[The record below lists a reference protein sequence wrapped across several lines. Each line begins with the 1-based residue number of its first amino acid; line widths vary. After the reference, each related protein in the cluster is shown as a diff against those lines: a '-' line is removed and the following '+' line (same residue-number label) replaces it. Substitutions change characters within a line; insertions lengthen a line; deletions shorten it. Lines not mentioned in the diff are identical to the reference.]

1 MVSKAADH
9 KKSAEDIGFDFDG
22 DYGPNEGIDL
32 VTTWLRE
39 SGKAPLLSKDQEIE
53 LATKIESC
61 RRSIL
66 ASIAPTKVTI
76 TRLKEISKSPVL
88 PVVTHVGEE
97 SEDDNIQTSSSP
109 LTEENANL
117 MKKLARTF
125 ERLRKEMVE
134 ATDEEDR
141 ASIREQL
148 AYAIGKSEEVLLKN
162 PLHHSWI
169 IDCVE
174 ELQELLRDI
183 GSIAQRKG
191 GYTRL
196 LSSAD
201 LNEQKFIESVEK
213 RRASGRGWSALE
225 KRFGKAREEINELA
239 DHVMTCCQE
248 EQALIDRAGV
258 PKETLKL
265 ICKRVQKLETEL
277 LQSKHIFA
285 EANLRLVISV
295 AKRYRDRG
303 LPFLDLIQEGNFGL
317 LRAIEK
323 FDHHR
328 GFKFSTYATYWIRQ
342 SISRSIGDRSR
353 TVRLPVH
360 LQDNIRKL
368 QKAKDELEMTL
379 GREPSVEEVAS
390 KIGETVEKTRMMENL
405 TLSFVSLDTPIDD
418 DGKLELAEVIPDH
431 IHSSPVEELDKKA
444 ALEDIEKALTNLSDR
459 EQEIVRLRYGLTD
472 GKAHTLEELGQ
483 MLGVTRE
490 RVRQLE
496 MKALRILR
504 HPMVGKRLL
513 DHVGN

>member
-1 MVSKAADH
+1 MVSKAAPH
-9 KKSAEDIGFDFDG
+9 KKSRDEAGFDFDS
-22 DYGPNEGIDL
+22 DVTSSEGIDL

-39 SGKAPLLSKDQEIE
+39 SGKAPLLSKDEEIE
-53 LATKIESC
+53 LAAKIEEC
-61 RRSIL
+61 RQSIL
-66 ASIAPTKVTI
+66 ATIAPTKVTI
-76 TRLKEISKSPVL
+76 DKLKEIVNSVEELAPTEVD
-88 PVVTHVGEE
+88 EE
-97 SEDDNIQTSSSP
+97 SDDEVLQTASGP
-109 LTEENANL
+109 LTEENAAV
-117 MKKLARTF
+117 MKKLSRSF
-125 ERLRKEMVE
+125 ERIRKRLVE
-134 ATDEEDR
+134 ETDSEDR
-141 ASIREQL
+141 GSVRETVGLSIDKAREAL
-148 AYAIGKSEEVLLKN
+148 EKN
-162 PLHHSWI
+162 PLHHTWI
-169 IDCVE
+169 IDCAQ
-174 ELQELLRDI
+174 ELQDI
-183 GSIAQRKG
+183 QKEIGNVAQRKG
-191 GYTRL
+191 GYTRI
-196 LSSAD
+196 LSSAGMS
-201 LNEQKFIESVEK
+201 EEKFLESIDK
-213 RRASGRGWSALE
+213 RRKSGRGWKTLE
-225 KRFGKAREEINELA
+225 KRFGKTREELDELA
-239 DHVMTCCQE
+239 DNLLSCCYD
-248 EQALIDRAGV
+248 EQQLIDRAGV
-258 PKETLKL
+258 PKESLRL
-265 ICKRVQKLETEL
+265 LCRRVQKIQTEL
-277 LQSKHIFA
+277 VEAKHLFA

-379 GREPSVEEVAS
+379 GREPSVEEVAA
-390 KIGETVEKTRMMENL
+390 KIGESVEKTRMMENL

-431 IHSSPVEELDKKA
+431 IHSSPVEEMDKKA
-444 ALEDIEKALTNLSDR
+444 ALADIEEALTNLSDR
-459 EQEIVRLRYGLTD
+459 EREIVRLRYGLND

-504 HPMVGKRLL
+504 HPMVGKRLM

>member
-1 MVSKAADH
+1 MVSKAAH
-9 KKSAEDIGFDFDG
+9 PKKPNEFSGFDFDG
-22 DYGPNEGIDL
+22 DYSASEGIDL
-32 VTTWLRE
+32 ITTWLRE

-53 LATKIESC
+53 IATKIEDC
-61 RRSIL
+61 RHSIL
-66 ASIAPTKVTI
+66 ATIAPTKLTI
-76 TRLKEISKSPVL
+76 DRLKEIAKTPTQQETVDPEEASSDSSP
-88 PVVTHVGEE
+88 
-97 SEDDNIQTSSSP
+97 QTSSTP
-109 LTEENANL
+109 LTEETSVL
-117 MKKLARTF
+117 MKKLARSLD
-125 ERLRKEMVE
+125 RIRRSLIDD
-134 ATDEEDR
+134 ADEEDR
-141 ASIREQL
+141 SSIRKEL
-148 AYAIGKSEEVLLKN
+148 TVAVKKSKGAFAKN
-162 PLHHSWI
+162 PLHHTWI
-169 IDCVE
+169 IECAN
-174 ELQELLRDI
+174 ELLDLQKEV
-183 GSIAQRKG
+183 GNVAQRKG
-191 GYTRL
+191 GFTRV
-196 LSSAD
+196 LSSSD
-201 LNEQKFIESVEK
+201 LTEEEFLTKVQKSRK
-213 RRASGRGWSALE
+213 SGRGWKKLE
-225 KRFGKAREEINELA
+225 KQVGRSRDEIEELA
-239 DHVMTCCQE
+239 DNVLECCYIEKDLLDQ
-248 EQALIDRAGV
+248 AGV
-258 PKETLKL
+258 PKEVLKL
-265 ICKRVQKLETEL
+265 ICRKVQKLQSDL
-277 LQSKHIFA
+277 LEAKHLFA

-379 GREPSVEEVAS
+379 GREPSIEEIAS
-390 KIGETVEKTRMMENL
+390 KIGETIEKTRMMENL

-431 IHSSPVEELDKKA
+431 IHPSPVEELDRKA
-444 ALEDIEKALTNLSDR
+444 AMEDIEEALTSLSDR
-459 EQEIVRLRYGLTD
+459 EQEIVRLRYGLND
-472 GKAHTLEELGQ
+472 GKSYTLEELGQ

-504 HPMVGKRLL
+504 HPMVGKRLV